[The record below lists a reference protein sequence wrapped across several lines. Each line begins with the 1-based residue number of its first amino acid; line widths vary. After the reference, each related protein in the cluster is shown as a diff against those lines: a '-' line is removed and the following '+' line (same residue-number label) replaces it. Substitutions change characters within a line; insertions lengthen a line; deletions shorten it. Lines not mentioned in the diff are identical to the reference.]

1 MSCAFMPCSL
11 KINNNGGF
19 KRVCGIMYFNH
30 EQHIAPTVIPMT
42 TKLGRVLAS
51 DEILPPIIS
60 HDPLITNLVR
70 SCDKKVHLHYH
81 NAHGH
86 EIWRGGD
93 FP

>member
-1 MSCAFMPCSL
+1 
-11 KINNNGGF
+11 
-19 KRVCGIMYFNH
+19 
-30 EQHIAPTVIPMT
+30 MT